1 MIRAMFTAAT
11 GMNSQQLN
19 IDTVANNVANVNT
32 AGFKK
37 SRTTFQDLIYKT
49 LQPPGTE
56 NSEGEI
62 LPEGIQVGHGARV
75 ASIAKVFTPGT
86 LLQTGREFDL
96 AIEGSGF
103 FELDLPGGGTGYTR
117 DGSFRVNANGN
128 LVTLDGN
135 IVTGAPTVPQ
145 DALAVQIG
153 PGGTFTIRQADG
165 TVSQAG
171 QIQLVRFHNDTGL
184 DARLGRNIL
193 LETVASGAPL
203 TGTPNEQGFGGIQQG
218 VLENSNVQV
227 VEEILNLIIAQR
239 AYEANSR
246 VIETSDQM
254 LQVATNIPV
263 GE

>member
-32 AGFKK
+32 TGFKK
-37 SRTTFQDLIYKT
+37 SRTNFQDLIYET
-49 LQPPGTE
+49 LQPPGAQ
-56 NSEGEI
+56 NSDGEP
-62 LPEGIQVGHGARV
+62 LPEGVQVGHGTRV

-86 LLQTGREFDL
+86 LLQTGRQYDM
-96 AIEGSGF
+96 AIEGPGF
-103 FELDLPGGGTGYTR
+103 FEVTLAGGGGSGYTR

-135 IVTGAPTVPQ
+135 LLAAGITVPP

-153 PGGTFTIRQADG
+153 PGGTVTIQQSDG
-165 TVSQAG
+165 TVTQAG
-171 QIQLVRFHNDTGL
+171 PIQLVRFANEAGL
-184 DARLGRNIL
+184 DARLGRNTL
-193 LETVASGAPL
+193 LETEASGAP
-203 TGTPNEQGFGGIQQG
+203 TVGTPNQDGFGAIQQG
-218 VLENSNVQV
+218 FLENSNVQV

-254 LQVATNIPV
+254 LQVATNIR
-263 GE
+263 G